1 MTGLVIRDTSGRV
14 LVDMTKSISQTQG
27 YVDTNATLTGSVTL
41 PSPPSGKTQYFI
53 VVPLV
58 DLQRDLG
65 KRPGVTLSGS
75 TLSWAYSFATD
86 AGWGFFAANCRIYY
100 GYY

>member
-1 MTGLVIRDTSGRV
+1 MTGLVIRANDGRV
-14 LVDMTKSISQTQG
+14 LVDMTMNISQMQG
-27 YVDTNATLTGSVTL
+27 WVDTGGANGAINL
-41 PSPPSGKTQYFI
+41 PTPPFGKTQFFF

-58 DLQRDLG
+58 DLQQEKG

-75 TLSWAYSFATD
+75 TLSWAYSYSTL
-86 AGWGFFAANCRIYY
+86 GWGYFSANCRIWY